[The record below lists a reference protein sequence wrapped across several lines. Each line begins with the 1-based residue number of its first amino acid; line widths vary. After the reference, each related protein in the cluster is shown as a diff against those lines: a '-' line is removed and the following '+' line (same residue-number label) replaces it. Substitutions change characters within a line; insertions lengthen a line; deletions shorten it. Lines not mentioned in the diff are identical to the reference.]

1 MMAAFH
7 DSALSR
13 KVPGLG
19 DDQPGASVH
28 IFLILAQEDGL
39 KLLTVDRRL
48 IGHPLAIT
56 L

>member
-7 DSALSR
+7 DPALSR
-13 KVPGLG
+13 KVPGLD

-28 IFLILAQEDGL
+28 ILPILAQEDGL

-48 IGHPLAIT
+48 IDHPLAIT
-56 L
+56 I